1 VPKRSKPPVEA
12 ALGEVVMFLQPIV
25 SVRQRE
31 VRVVEALARGID
43 ASGKIRTPAEVFADA
58 KRGGY
63 QHELEQHC
71 RRTALATYAKTAGA
85 ERAPILSLNTDTSLI
100 QAGVRGA
107 EQLVRE
113 VKDAG
118 ITPDCVALE
127 ILESA
132 VSDVVALEAF
142 CRTARHHGF
151 LLALDDVGI
160 GHSNLERIPRLEPDI
175 LKIDRVL
182 VHGMSDSYHRREV
195 FRSLLVLAHQIG
207 ALAIAEGVELEADVM
222 VGLGLGCD
230 LFQGF
235 YFGKPRD
242 PSASGPLFDR
252 GRLHGAGDQLRLA
265 ASRRLQVRRAR
276 RRRSEQAVRALLGA
290 LKSVA
295 EKTFEALL
303 RQQLEQMPFVEA
315 IYVLDEHGVQITDT
329 IHRAAAPRQALFQPA
344 HRGADQSLK
353 PYFLMLQAGL
363 ERYTSEPYISSASGN
378 FCITMS
384 RYFETTLGRNYVL
397 CCDLIVERDESA

>member
-1 VPKRSKPPVEA
+1 
-12 ALGEVVMFLQPIV
+12 MFLQPIV

-43 ASGKIRTPAEVFADA
+43 AAGKIRSPAELFADA

-63 QHELEQHC
+63 QSQLEQHC
-71 RRTALATYAKTAGA
+71 RKSALATYAAIAGA
-85 ERAPILSLNTDTSLI
+85 DRLPILSLNTDTSLI
-100 QAGVRGA
+100 QAGARGA
-107 EQLVRE
+107 GQILRE
-113 VKDAG
+113 VIDAG
-118 ITPDCVALE
+118 VTPDNVALE

-132 VSDVVALEAF
+132 VPDLAQLEAF
-142 CRTARHHGF
+142 CRAARSHGF
-151 LLALDDVGI
+151 LLALDDVGT
-160 GHSNLERIPRLEPDI
+160 GHSNLERIPHLEPDI

-182 VHGMSDSYHRREV
+182 VHGMSGSYHRREV

-242 PSASGPLFDR
+242 PSASGPLYDR
-252 GRLHGAGDQLRLA
+252 GRLHDAGDQLRFA
-265 ASRRLQVRRAR
+265 ASRSLAVRRER
-276 RRRSEQAVRALLGA
+276 RRRSEQAVRALLA
-290 LKSVA
+290 QLKSVA
-295 EKTFEALL
+295 EASFEPLL
-303 RQQLEQMPFVEA
+303 LIQLEKMPFIEA
-315 IYVLDEHGVQITDT
+315 IYVLDDSGVQITDT
-329 IHRAAAPRQALFQPA
+329 IHRAAAPRQVLFQPA
-344 HRGADQSLK
+344 RRGADQSLK

-363 ERYTSEPYISSASGN
+363 ERYTSEPYISSATGN

-384 RYFETTLGRNYVL
+384 RYFENTLGRSYVL